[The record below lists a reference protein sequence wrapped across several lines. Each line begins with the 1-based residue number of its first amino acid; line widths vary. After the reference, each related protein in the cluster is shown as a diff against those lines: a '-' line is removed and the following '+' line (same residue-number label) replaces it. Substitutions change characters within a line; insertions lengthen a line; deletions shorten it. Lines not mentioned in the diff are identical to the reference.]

1 MLGRLLQVRPGE
13 GRRTVLLFTYL
24 FLVISGYVVT
34 KSTRD
39 ALFLQR
45 YGNASLPY
53 ADMASAVT
61 VVAVMAIYLRISR
74 RLELRPV
81 LIGTLLSFSATSVAF
96 WALGRSG
103 ESLWILPA
111 LYVWASVSAVLLP
124 AQVWTLA
131 NYVVTTREA
140 KRLFGIVS
148 GGAICGW
155 IAGGLIT
162 TVAATRLGTENLLLM
177 TAM

>member
-45 YGNASLPY
+45 YGAASLPY
-53 ADMASAVT
+53 ADIASAVT
-61 VVAVMAIYLRISR
+61 VVVVMAVYLRIGR

-81 LIGTLLSFSATSVAF
+81 LTGTLLSFSATAIAF
-96 WALGRSG
+96 WF
-103 ESLWILPA
+103 
-111 LYVWASVSAVLLP
+111 V
-124 AQVWTLA
+124 
-131 NYVVTTREA
+131 
-140 KRLFGIVS
+140 
-148 GGAICGW
+148 
-155 IAGGLIT
+155 
-162 TVAATRLGTENLLLM
+162 
-177 TAM
+177 